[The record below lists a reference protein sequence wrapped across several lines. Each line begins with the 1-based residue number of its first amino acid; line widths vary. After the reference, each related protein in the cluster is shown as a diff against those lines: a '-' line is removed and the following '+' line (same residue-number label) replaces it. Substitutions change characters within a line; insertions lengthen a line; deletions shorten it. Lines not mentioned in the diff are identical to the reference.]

1 MYYLVARSACCMVG
15 IEQCRGYSVGRS
27 LQAAFEKE
35 FAGRILMVMPGPQAL
50 PGISF
55 TAYEGPPGLSI

>member
-1 MYYLVARSACCMVG
+1 MYYLVARTACVLVPMAIG

-35 FAGRILMVMPGPQAL
+35 FAGRILLVTAGAPAL
-50 PGISF
+50 PGIAC
-55 TAYEGPPGLSI
+55 TV